1 MHRILTVSFCGEGS
15 KNANTYSVNWGQ
27 PGRHAEGGGGETR
40 GNAAMG
46 GRGERRR
53 WCLTK
58 IVVIRLEPANTGSV
72 VRMARAFQASG
83 LRPSAAGAGAG

>member
-1 MHRILTVSFCGEGS
+1 MLIRIVLIGVSRG
-15 KNANTYSVNWGQ
+15 AM
-27 PGRHAEGGGGETR
+27 RRGGGGETR
-40 GNAAMG
+40 GNAARG